1 MPGHDRRDRPREVVN
16 GGRLDKVPSRPH
28 RPRLDGVHPHRAPH
42 HAAPLEVRRK
52 VLDGAAPVPVSVL
65 CLSGKG
71 RVNLNTSASGI
82 ELASCVGFLV
92 KTCSWGLLQSLLMS
106 LFRMR
111 ELKKLPPP

>member
-28 RPRLDGVHPHRAPH
+28 RARLDGVHPHRAPH

-65 CLSGKG
+65 SLSGWKG
-71 RVNLNTSASGI
+71 KERRVQLTASGI
-82 ELASCVGFLV
+82 ELASRVGF
-92 KTCSWGLLQSLLMS
+92 
-106 LFRMR
+106 F
-111 ELKKLPPP
+111 